1 MDLLNSSS
9 FRILEKS
16 MDAAA
21 LRQKVIANNIANVDT
36 PFFKK
41 SRVVFED
48 ILRQQMISQNQ
59 AAFRGYRTHERH
71 FAIPG
76 GNLQP
81 LEPQIVQD
89 QSTLMNNNLNNVDID
104 YEMAL
109 LSKNVLRYNLLTS
122 QVNHEIGMLRTA
134 IGGRV

>member
-1 MDLLNSSS
+1 MDLLNSPS
-9 FRILEKS
+9 FHMLEKS

-48 ILRQQMISQNQ
+48 ILRQQINSQNQ
-59 AAFRGYRTHERH
+59 PAFRGYRTHERH
-71 FAIPG
+71 IPIPG
-76 GNLQP
+76 GELQP
-81 LEPQIVQD
+81 LEPQIIQD
-89 QSTLMNNNLNNVDID
+89 QSTLMNNNMNNVDID
-104 YEMAL
+104 YEMSL
-109 LSKNVLRYNLLTS
+109 MSKNVLRYNLLTS